1 MAPLC
6 VEHGINIVINLLISV
21 AGIFTW
27 WNCTGIHKF
36 MLIIAIIKFVI
47 HVGEALVQWYIKKY
61 RDQSNCKGYW
71 SVEDATK
78 SYRCG
83 VLATIIHVILLG
95 IRDVPVHLMNYID
108 SFSSG
113 CIHNEYV
120 FCIIVTTWDIIMILL
135 RVAMHYTLTKEKY
148 WQKEKKMCQNAT
160 NAWKH
165 N

>member
-1 MAPLC
+1 MASLC
-6 VEHGINIVINLLISV
+6 VEHGINIAINLLISV

-47 HVGEALVQWYIKKY
+47 HVGEALVQCYIKKY
-61 RDQSNCKGYW
+61 HDQSNCKGYW

-78 SYRCG
+78 SYRYG

-135 RVAMHYTLTKEKY
+135 RTAMHYSHKRKILTKR
-148 WQKEKKMCQNAT
+148 KKMCQNVT
-160 NAWKH
+160 NT
-165 N
+165 

>member
-1 MAPLC
+1 MASLC
-6 VEHGINIVINLLISV
+6 VEHGINIAINLLTSV

-27 WNCTGIHKF
+27 WKETEECTGIHKF

-135 RVAMHYTLTKEKY
+135 RAAMHYSHKRKILTKI
-148 WQKEKKMCQNAT
+148 KKMCQNAT
-160 NAWKH
+160 NT
-165 N
+165 